1 MNVILF
7 RSIAL
12 WLEKL
17 KTRGEV
23 GRGNVGGR
31 GVEAGPFYECRDYS
45 EAQSRSHTL
54 GLLAQRAGVFSLCR
68 KISRLRVL

>member
-1 MNVILF
+1 M
-7 RSIAL
+7 
-12 WLEKL
+12 
-17 KTRGEV
+17 
-23 GRGNVGGR
+23 GGR

>member
-1 MNVILF
+1 MYLVPYGIKK
-7 RSIAL
+7 
-12 WLEKL
+12 LE
-17 KTRGEV
+17 TAGEA
-23 GRGNVGGR
+23 GRGNAGGR

-54 GLLAQRAGVFSLCR
+54 GLLTQRAGVFSLCR

>member
-1 MNVILF
+1 MHLVPYGMKKV
-7 RSIAL
+7 
-12 WLEKL
+12 E
-17 KTRGEV
+17 TGGEA

-31 GVEAGPFYECRDYS
+31 GVEAEPFYECRDYS

-68 KISRLRVL
+68 KISRLRAL